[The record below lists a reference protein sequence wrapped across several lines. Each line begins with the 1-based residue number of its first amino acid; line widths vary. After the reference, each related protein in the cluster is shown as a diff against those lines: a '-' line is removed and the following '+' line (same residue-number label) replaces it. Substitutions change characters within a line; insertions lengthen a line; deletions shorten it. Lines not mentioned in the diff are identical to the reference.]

1 MWQTALN
8 TVLTAAVAAL
18 VAVLVAVVKAFGDA
32 AVEYVQQKIKAV
44 QQKVGADNYNQ
55 KLDFARQAWNITD
68 EYFRITPT
76 VEKTFAAKQAY
87 FADQLKKLIPGLTD
101 EEIEQLRQAIA
112 GEVNKGKAAVTS
124 PATPNA

>member
-8 TVLTAAVAAL
+8 TVLTAGVSAL
-18 VAVLVAVVKAFGDA
+18 VVVLVAAIKAFGDA
-32 AVEYVQQKIKAV
+32 AVEYISEKVKAV
-44 QQKVGADNYNQ
+44 QLKRGVDKYNQ
-55 KLDFARQAWNITD
+55 DLAFARQAWNITD

-87 FADQLKKLIPGLTD
+87 FAEQLKKLIPGLTD
-101 EEIEQLRQAIA
+101 DELEQLRQAIA